1 MKGEDAHENMLGG
14 FFECRDFNHRG
25 NQSDYDIHQRQEIIR
40 IHHPHHSKEVNNMI
54 IKQEPPAVDWLEELL
69 VEAEQKEMVH
79 LKQIGLHRADQMLQ
93 AIGIL
98 EDSLDQV
105 NDLAGAEIALIESYR
120 ERETAKLEKKI
131 SWLTF
136 QLEGFIRSQDQKT
149 VNLPHGVCKMRAG
162 RDKVEVIDLDR
173 FKPIAEK
180 YGLLRKVPEAS
191 VPDLRA
197 IQAYLKTHSVPP
209 GVILT
214 PATVN
219 FSYQTLKKGATNGD
233 NNIEQRDQ
241 TEGRSS
247 AESAGQNQ
255 AA

>member
-1 MKGEDAHENMLGG
+1 MPTKREA
-14 FFECRDFNHRG
+14 
-25 NQSDYDIHQRQEIIR
+25 
-40 IHHPHHSKEVNNMI
+40 
-54 IKQEPPAVDWLEELL
+54 PAVDWLEELL
-69 VEAEQKEMVH
+69 VEAEEKEMVH
-79 LKQIGLHRADQMLQ
+79 LKQMGLHRADQMLQ

-105 NDLAGAEIALIESYR
+105 NDLAGAEIALIESFR
-120 ERETAKLEKKI
+120 ERETAKLDKKI

-136 QLEGFIRSQDQKT
+136 QLEGFMRSQDQKT
-149 VNLPHGVCKMRAG
+149 VNLPHGYCKMRSG
-162 RDKVEVIDLDR
+162 RDKVEVIDIDKFR
-173 FKPIAEK
+173 PVAEK
-180 YGLLRKVPEAS
+180 YGLLRTVPQAT

-219 FSYQTLKKGATNGD
+219 FSYQTLKPGAANGNTNND
-233 NNIEQRDQ
+233 NIQQRDETQ
-241 TEGRSS
+241 TGS
-247 AESAGQNQ
+247 ATESVRQDQ